1 MTIVIKAAKLIDGTG
16 CKPIADPVVLIEGD
30 KIADVGTASN
40 VKYSKEAQVLDLGNK
55 TLLPGL
61 IDAHI
66 HLEGWKTMDD
76 RMEWLTTP
84 IPLSVLR
91 STTAARTLL
100 EAGFTAVRCV
110 GGPGSIYLK
119 LGIEEGVVPGPRIMA
134 AGRSFNPTGGPAD
147 NWDIP
152 WAIFDYAV
160 KSGQGL
166 SEMVDGPD
174 ALRQA
179 VRRRAREK
187 ADLIKFLSTGAV
199 FSKEN
204 PPTRVQFTMPEMEA
218 LVDEAHRWGMMVACH
233 AHGNPGIRDAVL
245 AGVDTIEHGTL
256 MEDDTIELMLKRG
269 TYLVPTFTIFHCIMQ
284 AMGKGV
290 PEYALRQG
298 TQIQEIHRKNFLKAY
313 RAGVKIVCGTDLCGP
328 QPVEH
333 GKNALELELLVES
346 GMTPMDAIVSATGVG
361 AKAIGLG
368 EKTGTITPGKWAD
381 LIAVE
386 GDPLQQISILQKVPF
401 VMKGGEIIKN
411 VA

>member
-1 MTIVIKAAKLIDGTG
+1 MTTVVKAGTLIEGSG
-16 CKPIADPVVLIEGD
+16 NQPLAHPVVVIEGD
-30 KIADVGTASN
+30 KITAVGTAG
-40 VKYSKEAQVLDLGNK
+40 QVSYPQDAEIVDLGNR

-61 IDAHI
+61 VDAHV
-66 HLEGWKTMDD
+66 HMEGWKTMDD

-91 STTAARTLL
+91 STVDARKTL
-100 EAGFTAVRCV
+100 EAGFTLVRCV

-119 LGIEEGVVPGPRIMA
+119 QAIDEGVVPGPHIMSS
-134 AGRSFNPTGGPAD
+134 GRSFNPTGGPGD
-147 NWDIP
+147 NWDVP
-152 WAIFDYAV
+152 WAIFDFAI

-166 SEMVDGPD
+166 SEMIDGPD
-174 ALRQA
+174 GLRQA

-218 LVDEAHRWGMMVACH
+218 LVDEAHRRGMMVACH

-256 MEDDTIELMLKRG
+256 MEDDTLELMLKRG
-269 TYLVPTFTIFHCIMQ
+269 TYLVPTFTIMSLVLHS
-284 AMGKGV
+284 MGKGV

-298 TQIQEIHRKNFLKAY
+298 KQIEELHHKSFLKAY
-313 RAGVKIVCGTDLCGP
+313 KAGLKIVCGTDLCGP
-328 QPVEH
+328 PPVEH
-333 GKNALELELLVES
+333 GKNAMELELLVEA

-361 AKAIGLG
+361 ATACGLG
-368 EKTGTITPGKWAD
+368 DKTGTITPGKWAD
-381 LIAVE
+381 MIAVD
-386 GDPLQQISILQKVPF
+386 GDPLKQISILQSVPF
-401 VMKGGEIIKN
+401 VMKGGRVFKN
-411 VA
+411 TL